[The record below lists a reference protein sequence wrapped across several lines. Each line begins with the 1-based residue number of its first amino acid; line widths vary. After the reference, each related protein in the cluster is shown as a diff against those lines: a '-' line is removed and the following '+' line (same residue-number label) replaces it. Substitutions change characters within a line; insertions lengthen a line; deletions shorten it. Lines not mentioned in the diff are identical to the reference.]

1 MKTIIEIEDNS
12 VKVTTENDAE
22 ISLNGSKPV
31 RTAQSSGQGSKYDED
46 PPYVEIFAKYLK
58 GSNESGYLCRGYICD
73 YNCPIGEKY
82 CEMFSKICAEFQRGI
97 IK

>member
-12 VKVTTENDAE
+12 VKVTTENNTE
-22 ISLNGSKPV
+22 VSLNGFKPV
-31 RTAQSSGQGSKYDED
+31 QTAQDSVNNSKYPD

-58 GSNESGYLCRGYICD
+58 GSNESGYICRGYICD

-82 CEMFSKICAEFQRGI
+82 CTMFGKVLEEFQSGV

>member
-12 VKVTTENDAE
+12 VKVTTENNTE
-22 ISLNGSKPV
+22 VSLNGFKPV
-31 RTAQSSGQGSKYDED
+31 RTAQDNEHNSKYPD
-46 PPYVEIFAKYLK
+46 PPYVEIFAKYLNW
-58 GSNESGYLCRGYICD
+58 SNEFGYLCRGYICD

-82 CEMFSKICAEFQRGI
+82 CKMFLKIREEFQSGV